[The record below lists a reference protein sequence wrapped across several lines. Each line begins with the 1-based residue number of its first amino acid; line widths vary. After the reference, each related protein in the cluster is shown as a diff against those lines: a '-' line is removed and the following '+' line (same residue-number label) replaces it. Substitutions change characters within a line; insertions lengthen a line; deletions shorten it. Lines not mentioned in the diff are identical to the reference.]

1 MYQLKE
7 YSSSITMEQGLK
19 LSATICENVKTDYE
33 HWNEEPDGTYNI
45 VIDLSESDN
54 SKFKNGVV
62 IKLPSGSKITCHDTD
77 KGEGGCLLFEGANR
91 NNFYVEFDA

>member
-7 YSSSITMEQGLK
+7 YSNSITMEQGLK
-19 LSATICENVKTDYE
+19 LSATICENVN
-33 HWNEEPDGTYNI
+33 WNEEPDGTYNI

-62 IKLPSGSKITCHDTD
+62 IKLPSGSKITCYDTD
-77 KGEGGCLLFEGANR
+77 KGEGGCLLFEGTNR
-91 NNFYVEFDA
+91 KNFYVEFDA